1 MPNSTPSGY
10 RSLFLTSII
19 LALLGWL
26 GLLLLLFGTRPTVGP
41 RWLFFFLWILAL
53 AGSSLPFLWF
63 LNRRFAPG
71 TPQPILLRESLLVGL
86 YGSLCVWL
94 QINRSLSLPL
104 ALLLASGL
112 IAIEWLL
119 RSLMGPNRRGQP

>member
-53 AGSSLPFLWF
+53 AGTSLPLVWV
-63 LNRRFAPG
+63 LNWRFAPG
-71 TPQPILLRESLLVGL
+71 TAQSVLLRESLLVGL
-86 YGSLCVWL
+86 YGALCVWL

-119 RSLMGPNRRGQP
+119 RSFAGPPWRRQL